1 MKTRVSCCC
10 CGHMRTLVHRKTDFP
25 TNEAPSPL
33 PRRSQTVVFDSY
45 LGPWCFSFTKT
56 RAANSS
62 LIPSLLVPNGF
73 PSVVMVLLFSRKVGS
88 FITNFVSRSSDWF
101 VLRNVVARRESSCW
115 RYSVTA
121 SKIGGDGDANAR
133 DVSKR
138 SYQVVVA
145 ATRDMGIGKDGKLP
159 WKLPSDL
166 KFFKELTS
174 ATSDPRK
181 KNAVL
186 MGRKTWESIPLQFR
200 PLPGRLNVVLTRSGR
215 VETKLSEDVVLCGSR
230 ASALEL
236 LASSRYC
243 PAIENVFVIGGG
255 QLLREALNAPDC
267 VAIHITEIEDH
278 VDCDTFIPSIDLS
291 VFWRWYASPPMV
303 ENSIRH
309 SFVTYVRMR
318 YSQLEHPASGKTA
331 DFCDASNFR
340 SFDFLPKL
348 ILERHEEYV
357 YLNLIQ
363 EILSSGEHKIDRRG
377 TDILSKFSR
386 QMRFNLRKSFP
397 LFTTRKELL
406 WGEIV
411 EELLWFVSGSA
422 GAKVP
427 PEMIR
432 HTWGGR
438 EHLKREGDNSEA
450 MSKFRH
456 RQLRARFEGAHAEY
470 KGQGFDELLMAIDK
484 INKRLDNALVILSVC
499 DPSDPKVGECP
510 PGYTFAK
517 FYVEKGELSCRIC
530 WASADVGH
538 GVPYYIAF
546 YALLTCLIAHV
557 SSFLPGDLTA
567 VLGEAYV
574 REGHIKPLQEQLR
587 RYPKPFPILRVNP
600 RKKDIDSFVEAD
612 FELTN

>member
-1 MKTRVSCCC
+1 M
-10 CGHMRTLVHRKTDFP
+10 
-25 TNEAPSPL
+25 
-33 PRRSQTVVFDSY
+33 
-45 LGPWCFSFTKT
+45 
-56 RAANSS
+56 
-62 LIPSLLVPNGF
+62 VP
-73 PSVVMVLLFSRKVGS
+73 LFSRKVGF
-88 FITNFVSRSSDWF
+88 FITNFVSRSSNWF
-101 VLRNVVARRESSCW
+101 GLRNVVAKCGSSCW
-115 RYSVTA
+115 QYSVVA
-121 SKIGGDGDANAR
+121 CEIGGDGDADVH

-166 KFFKELTS
+166 QFFKELTS
-174 ATSDPRK
+174 TTMDPRK

-215 VETKLSEDVVLCGSR
+215 LETKLSEDVVLCGSR

-243 PAIENVFVIGGG
+243 SAIENVFVIGGG

-291 VFWRWYASPPMV
+291 VFRPWYASPPMV
-303 ENSIRH
+303 ENDYRH
-309 SFVTYVRMR
+309 SFVTYVRVR
-318 YSQLEHPASGKTA
+318 DSQLEHPASGKTA
-331 DFCDASNFR
+331 DFFCASNFR

-348 ILERHEEYV
+348 ILERHEEFA

-363 EILSSGEHKIDRRG
+363 EIISSGKHKIDRRG
-377 TDILSKFSR
+377 TDILSIFSR

-427 PEMIR
+427 PEMIG

-438 EHLKREGDNSEA
+438 EQLKREEDDSDA
-450 MSKFRH
+450 MFKFQH
-456 RQLRARFEGAHAEY
+456 RQLSARIEGVCAEY
-470 KGQGFDELLMAIDK
+470 KGRGFDELLMIIDK

-499 DPSDPKVGECP
+499 DPSDPKVEECP
-510 PGYTFAK
+510 PGYTFAQ
-517 FYVEKGELSCRIC
+517 C
-530 WASADVGH
+530 
-538 GVPYYIAF
+538 
-546 YALLTCLIAHV
+546 
-557 SSFLPGDLTA
+557 SFLWRKENFPVEYA
-567 VLGEAYV
+567 
-574 REGHIKPLQEQLR
+574 GHLLMLVMAFHI
-587 RYPKPFPILRVNP
+587 I
-600 RKKDIDSFVEAD
+600 
-612 FELTN
+612 

>member
-1 MKTRVSCCC
+1 
-10 CGHMRTLVHRKTDFP
+10 
-25 TNEAPSPL
+25 
-33 PRRSQTVVFDSY
+33 
-45 LGPWCFSFTKT
+45 
-56 RAANSS
+56 
-62 LIPSLLVPNGF
+62 
-73 PSVVMVLLFSRKVGS
+73 MVLLFSHKVGF
-88 FITNFVSRSSDWF
+88 FITNFVSRSSNRF
-101 VLRNVVARRESSCW
+101 RLRNVVAKHKSSCW
-115 RYSVTA
+115 QYSVMA
-121 SKIGGDGDANAR
+121 SKIGGDGDVNVH

-138 SYQVVVA
+138 CYQVVVA

-174 ATSDPRK
+174 TTSDTRK

-215 VETKLSEDVVLCGSR
+215 VETKLSEDVVLCASR

-243 PAIENVFVIGGG
+243 SAIENVFVIGGG
-255 QLLREALNAPDC
+255 QLLREALNAPEC

-278 VDCDTFIPSIDLS
+278 VDCDTFIPSIDMSL
-291 VFWRWYASPPMV
+291 FRPWYTSPPTV
-303 ENSIRH
+303 ENDIRH

-318 YSQLEHPASGKTA
+318 DSQLEHPASGRTA
-331 DFCDASNFR
+331 DICDASNFR

-348 ILERHEEYV
+348 ILERHEEFV

-363 EILSSGEHKIDRRG
+363 EIISSGKHKIERRG
-377 TDILSKFSR
+377 TDILSKFSS
-386 QMRFNLRKSFP
+386 QMRFNLRKYFP
-397 LFTTRKELL
+397 LFTTGKELL

-411 EELLWFVSGSA
+411 EELLWLVGGSA

-427 PEMIR
+427 PEMIG

-438 EHLKREGDNSEA
+438 EHLKREEDDSEVIF
-450 MSKFRH
+450 KFRH
-456 RQLRARFEGAHAEY
+456 TQLCARYEGVHAEY
-470 KGQGFDELLMAIDK
+470 KSQGFDKLLMVIDK
-484 INKRLDNALVILSVC
+484 INKRLDGALVILLVC
-499 DPSDPKVGECP
+499 DPSDPKVRECP
-510 PGYTFAK
+510 PAYTFAQ
-517 FYVEKGELSCRIC
+517 FYVEKGELSCHIC

-538 GVPYYIAF
+538 GIPYYIAS

-557 SSFLPGDLTA
+557 CGFVPGDLTA
-567 VLGEAYV
+567 VLGEASV
-574 REGHIKPLQEQLR
+574 HEAHIKPLQEQLR